1 MPNQGL
7 YCNQTGCSI
16 RLQQDISGFQA
27 TIVRVD
33 GMAARSDSIHPSIHP
48 GIMALMSSDYY
59 VQNATDLFSS

>member
-7 YCNQTGCSI
+7 YCNQTGCSM
-16 RLQQDISGFQA
+16 RLQQDISGFPA

-33 GMAARSDSIHPSIHP
+33 GMAARSDSIHP

-59 VQNATDLFSS
+59 VQNPTDLFSS